1 MFPERNNVFRIGPL
15 IAHRPN
21 PIYAAMIPL
30 RAIPTLAVSLAA
42 LAFVAWAT
50 VLTPHSNGL
59 YADRSPVVAVAAA
72 HS

>member
-1 MFPERNNVFRIGPL
+1 
-15 IAHRPN
+15 
-21 PIYAAMIPL
+21 MIPL